1 MAHVA
6 DITEFRDELSLDA
19 VQGAPAFSTERY
31 AETIHDLRNM
41 LTIITS
47 GLHVLGRRAA
57 DPELSGVLEAM
68 QHAALTAGQMAVR
81 LSTQT
86 IGGDRGLV
94 NVAETLA
101 RLATLI
107 RPGLSE
113 SVTFSVRLWPRIPRF
128 CADPIEFESALL
140 NLVTNALMAMP
151 TGGRLMVDVRFSR
164 GRLLI
169 AVADTGIGM
178 DEITRASAGTAFF
191 TTRSGGTGLG
201 VHQVR
206 RFVRSLG
213 GRILIRSK
221 PGKGTLVILSIP
233 VESGQH
239 RKDQSTDGPL
249 PPVVRDRS
257 RNGKPRPSVSSDT
270 AERPLRLMTSA

>member
-1 MAHVA
+1 MAA
-6 DITEFRDELSLDA
+6 
-19 VQGAPAFSTERY
+19 
-31 AETIHDLRNM
+31 
-41 LTIITS
+41 
-47 GLHVLGRRAA
+47 
-57 DPELSGVLEAM
+57 
-68 QHAALTAGQMAVR
+68 R
-81 LSTQT
+81 LATQT
-86 IGGDRGLV
+86 VGGTRDWV

-113 SVTFSVRLWPRIPRF
+113 SVTFSVRLWPQIPRF
-128 CADPIEFESALL
+128 CADPVEFESALL

-213 GRILIRSK
+213 GRTLIRSK

-233 VESGQH
+233 VEPGQH
-239 RKDQSTDGPL
+239 RKDRNGDGPL
-249 PPVVRDRS
+249 PPVVRQRS
-257 RNGKPRPSVSSDT
+257 RNGKLRTSACSDM
-270 AERPLRLMTSA
+270 AERPLRPMSSA